1 MRDGGRSEGEV
12 RGTGPCRVARAGFA
26 IPLVILALMVF
37 FVFAGTLLFTSKG
50 EYRLVRKTEDRE
62 RARYIAESGLAMA
75 SALIFQNDFEDR
87 WYRRSVG
94 KYGYTHVIEG
104 PFSGGTFRVR
114 AEDIVNEMS
123 ETMKNDKEARVTKL
137 TYKRIDLFAR
147 GTFGNESVVL
157 YQALTMYPEEK
168 VYGYDTSTIN
178 LGDGVSQTSYANIH
192 IR

>member
-1 MRDGGRSEGEV
+1 MREGSRDGDTGRRAGL
-12 RGTGPCRVARAGFA
+12 RRALRAGFA
-26 IPLVILALMVF
+26 IPLVILALVVF

-62 RARYIAESGLAMA
+62 RARYIAESGMAMA

-87 WYRRSVG
+87 WYRKSVG
-94 KYGYTHVIEG
+94 KYGYTHVVEG

-123 ETMKNDKEARVTKL
+123 DTMKNDKEVRVTKL

-147 GTFGNESVVL
+147 GTYGNESVVL

-168 VYGYDTSTIN
+168 VYGYDTSTID
-178 LGDGVSQTSYANIH
+178 LGGGVSQTSYANIH